1 VRGGCADRP
10 LSGGRSRSR
19 AHARGPTLFG
29 LFAATLMLALGPS
42 VLAHELPAGSAPL
55 GFAEK
60 LGGTAAL
67 EARFTGEDGASLRFG
82 DLVDRPVL
90 LNFVYYR
97 CTNECNSLLV
107 GIAQALHGVDAEPGS
122 AYRVVTV
129 SVNEAELPAD
139 ALAKKSIAL
148 ASVEKPFPPSA
159 WRFLVG
165 SDEEIDRLAD
175 SVGFSYAK
183 NGDDYDHPLGLIV
196 LSPKGKIVRYMTGA
210 DFLPVDLSMS
220 LLEASS
226 GLVRPTIA
234 KMLRFCMSYNPQSR
248 QFGFNV
254 LRVSGIVISSL
265 VGALVLF
272 LVLSGKRRRRGSQ
285 GR

>member
-1 VRGGCADRP
+1 MSPLPATVRVSAI
-10 LSGGRSRSR
+10 
-19 AHARGPTLFG
+19 A
-29 LFAATLMLALGPS
+29 FALALALALGNPA
-42 VLAHELPAGSAPL
+42 LAHEGATGSAPL
-55 GFAEK
+55 GFEER
-60 LGGTAAL
+60 LGSTAAL
-67 EARFTGEDGASLRFG
+67 DASFTGEDGVSLRFG

-97 CTNECNSLLV
+97 CKNECNGLLV
-107 GIAQALHGVDAEPGS
+107 GIAQALHGVDADPDS

-129 SVNEAELPAD
+129 SVDETEVPAD
-139 ALAKKSIAL
+139 ALPKKAIAL

-165 SDEEIDRLAD
+165 SHASIDALAD

-183 NGDDYDHPLGLIV
+183 NGADFDHPLGLVV
-196 LSPKGKIVRYMTGA
+196 LSPRGKIVRYMNGA
-210 DFLPVDLSMS
+210 DFLPVDVSMS

-234 KMLRFCMSYNPQSR
+234 KLLRFCMSYNPQSR

-254 LRVSGIVISSL
+254 LRVSGIVITIL
-265 VGALVLF
+265 VGGFVLY
-272 LVLSGKRRRRGSQ
+272 LVLSGTRRRRRTQ